1 MVDILKIA
9 ICDDN
14 SRDLSHITSLV
25 ESYRKNKKT
34 DIVYMS
40 FLNAIDLLESLK
52 KREYDLLLLDVLMP
66 GFNGL
71 QTAHELRKQ
80 NDKIEIIFLT
90 SSPEYAVES
99 YNVRA
104 HHYLL
109 KPATEDKLFPIL
121 DKLFDKLKKPE
132 ESIVIKTS
140 SSVFT
145 VPYINIEY
153 VEVYAKTVYFYLTD
167 NDVKKVS
174 GSMAEYE
181 ALLLKRPGF
190 IKVHR
195 SYLVNL
201 QWVQQLNQ
209 KELIT
214 LTGRKVPIAR
224 TVYTQIRTAYTQF
237 LFKEADELT
246 NNKGG
251 ISRD

>member
-1 MVDILKIA
+1 MLRIA

-25 ESYRKNKKT
+25 ESYKKNKKT

-71 QTAHELRKQ
+71 QAAHELRKQ

-109 KPATEDKLFPIL
+109 KPATEDKLFPLL
-121 DKLFDKLKKPE
+121 DKLIEKLKKPE
-132 ESIVIKTS
+132 EAIIVKSS

-145 VPYINIEY
+145 IPYKNIEY
-153 VEVYAKTVYFYLTD
+153 VEINAKTIYFYLTD

-181 ALLLKRPGF
+181 ALLLKRSGF

-201 QWVQQLNQ
+201 HWVQQLNQ

>member
-1 MVDILKIA
+1 MLRIA

-25 ESYRKNKKT
+25 ESYKKNKKT

-40 FLNAIDLLESLK
+40 FHNAIDLLESLK
-52 KREYDLLLLDVLMP
+52 KKECDLLLLDVLMP

-71 QTAHELRKQ
+71 QAAHELRKQ

-109 KPATEDKLFPIL
+109 KPATEDKLFPLL
-121 DKLFDKLKKPE
+121 DKLIEKLKKPE
-132 ESIVIKTS
+132 EAIIVKSS

-145 VPYINIEY
+145 IPYKNIEY
-153 VEVYAKTVYFYLTD
+153 VEINAKTIYFYLTD

-246 NNKGG
+246 NTKGG
-251 ISRD
+251 INRD

>member
-1 MVDILKIA
+1 MLRIA

-25 ESYRKNKKT
+25 ESYKKNKKT

-40 FLNAIDLLESLK
+40 FHNAIDLLESLK
-52 KREYDLLLLDVLMP
+52 KKECDLLLLDVLMP

-71 QTAHELRKQ
+71 QAAHELRKQ

-109 KPATEDKLFPIL
+109 KPATEDKLFPLL
-121 DKLFDKLKKPE
+121 DKLIEKLKKPE
-132 ESIVIKTS
+132 EAIIVKSS

-145 VPYINIEY
+145 IPYKNIEY
-153 VEVYAKTVYFYLTD
+153 VEINAKTIYFYLTD

-181 ALLLKRPGF
+181 ALLLKRSGF

-201 QWVQQLNQ
+201 HWVQQLNQ

-246 NNKGG
+246 NTKGG
-251 ISRD
+251 INRD

>member
-1 MVDILKIA
+1 MKMLRIA

-25 ESYRKNKKT
+25 ESYKKNKKT

-40 FLNAIDLLESLK
+40 FHNAIDLLESLK
-52 KREYDLLLLDVLMP
+52 KKECDLLLLDVLMP

-71 QTAHELRKQ
+71 QAAHELRKQ

-109 KPATEDKLFPIL
+109 KPATEDKLFPLL
-121 DKLFDKLKKPE
+121 DKLIEKLKKPE
-132 ESIVIKTS
+132 EAIIVKSS

-145 VPYINIEY
+145 IPYKNIEY
-153 VEVYAKTVYFYLTD
+153 VEINAKTIYFYLTD

-181 ALLLKRPGF
+181 ALLLKRSGF

-201 QWVQQLNQ
+201 HWVQQLNQ

>member
-1 MVDILKIA
+1 MLRIA

-40 FLNAIDLLESLK
+40 FHNAIDLLESLK
-52 KREYDLLLLDVLMP
+52 KKECDLLLLDVLMP

-71 QTAHELRKQ
+71 QAAHELRKQ

-109 KPATEDKLFPIL
+109 KPATEDKLFPLL
-121 DKLFDKLKKPE
+121 DKLIEKLKKPE
-132 ESIVIKTS
+132 EAIIVKSS

-145 VPYINIEY
+145 IPYKNIEY
-153 VEVYAKTVYFYLTD
+153 VEINAKTIYFYLTD

-181 ALLLKRPGF
+181 ALLLKRSGF

-201 QWVQQLNQ
+201 HWVQQLNQ

>member
-1 MVDILKIA
+1 MKMLRIA

-25 ESYRKNKKT
+25 ESYKKNKKT

-40 FLNAIDLLESLK
+40 FHNAIDLLESLK
-52 KREYDLLLLDVLMP
+52 KKECDLLLLDVLMP

-71 QTAHELRKQ
+71 QAAHELRKQ

-109 KPATEDKLFPIL
+109 KPATEDKLFPLL
-121 DKLFDKLKKPE
+121 DKLIEKLKKPE
-132 ESIVIKTS
+132 EAIIVKSS

-145 VPYINIEY
+145 IPYKNIEY
-153 VEVYAKTVYFYLTD
+153 VEINAKTIYFYLTD

-181 ALLLKRPGF
+181 ALLLKRSGF

-201 QWVQQLNQ
+201 HWVQQLNQ

-246 NNKGG
+246 NTKGG
-251 ISRD
+251 INRD

>member
-1 MVDILKIA
+1 MLRIA

-71 QTAHELRKQ
+71 QAAHELRKQ

-109 KPATEDKLFPIL
+109 KPATEDKLFPLL
-121 DKLFDKLKKPE
+121 DKLIEKLKKPE
-132 ESIVIKTS
+132 EAIIVKSS

-145 VPYINIEY
+145 IPYKNIEY
-153 VEVYAKTVYFYLTD
+153 VEINAKTIYFYLTD

-181 ALLLKRPGF
+181 ALLLKRSGF

-201 QWVQQLNQ
+201 HWVQQLNQ

>member
-1 MVDILKIA
+1 MLRIA

-25 ESYRKNKKT
+25 ESYKKNKKT

-40 FLNAIDLLESLK
+40 FHNAIDLLESLK
-52 KREYDLLLLDVLMP
+52 KKECDLLLLDVLMP

-71 QTAHELRKQ
+71 QAAHELRKQ

-109 KPATEDKLFPIL
+109 KPATEDKLFPLL
-121 DKLFDKLKKPE
+121 DKLIEKLKKPE
-132 ESIVIKTS
+132 EAIIVKSS

-145 VPYINIEY
+145 IPYKNIEY
-153 VEVYAKTVYFYLTD
+153 VEINAKTIYFYLTD

-181 ALLLKRPGF
+181 ALLLKRSGF

-201 QWVQQLNQ
+201 HWVQQLNQ

-214 LTGRKVPIAR
+214 LTGRIVPIAR

>member
-1 MVDILKIA
+1 MLRIA

-25 ESYRKNKKT
+25 ESYKKNKKT

-40 FLNAIDLLESLK
+40 FHNAIDLLESLK
-52 KREYDLLLLDVLMP
+52 KKECDLLLLDVLMP
-66 GFNGL
+66 G
-71 QTAHELRKQ
+71 
-80 NDKIEIIFLT
+80 LT

-109 KPATEDKLFPIL
+109 KPATEDKFFSIL

-174 GSMAEYE
+174 GSLADFE
-181 ALLLKRPGF
+181 LTLLKKPEF

-201 QWVQQLNQ
+201 HWVQQLNQ

-246 NNKGG
+246 NTKGG
-251 ISRD
+251 INRD

>member
-1 MVDILKIA
+1 MLRIA

-25 ESYRKNKKT
+25 ESYKKNKKT

-40 FLNAIDLLESLK
+40 FHNAIDLLESLK
-52 KREYDLLLLDVLMP
+52 KKECDLLLLDVLMP

-71 QTAHELRKQ
+71 QAAHELRKQ

-109 KPATEDKLFPIL
+109 KPATEDKLFPLL
-121 DKLFDKLKKPE
+121 DKLIEKLKKPE
-132 ESIVIKTS
+132 EAIIVKSS

-145 VPYINIEY
+145 IPYKNIEY
-153 VEVYAKTVYFYLTD
+153 VEINAKTIYFYLTD

-181 ALLLKRPGF
+181 ALLLKRSGF

-246 NNKGG
+246 NTKGG
-251 ISRD
+251 INRD

>member
-1 MVDILKIA
+1 MLRIA

-25 ESYRKNKKT
+25 ESYKKNKKT

-40 FLNAIDLLESLK
+40 FHNAIDLLESLK
-52 KREYDLLLLDVLMP
+52 KKECDLLLLDVLMP

-71 QTAHELRKQ
+71 QAAHELRKQ

-109 KPATEDKLFPIL
+109 KPATEDKLFPLL
-121 DKLFDKLKKPE
+121 DKLIEKLKKPE
-132 ESIVIKTS
+132 EAIIVKSS

-145 VPYINIEY
+145 IPYKNIEY
-153 VEVYAKTVYFYLTD
+153 VEINAKTIYFYLTD

-181 ALLLKRPGF
+181 ALLLKRSGF

-201 QWVQQLNQ
+201 HWVQQLNQ

>member
-1 MVDILKIA
+1 MLRIA

-25 ESYRKNKKT
+25 ESYKKNKKT

-40 FLNAIDLLESLK
+40 FHNAIDLLESLK
-52 KREYDLLLLDVLMP
+52 KKECDLLLLDVLMP

-71 QTAHELRKQ
+71 QAAHELRKQ

-109 KPATEDKLFPIL
+109 KPATEDKLFPLL
-121 DKLFDKLKKPE
+121 DKLIEKLKKPE
-132 ESIVIKTS
+132 EAIIVKSS

-145 VPYINIEY
+145 IPYKNIEY
-153 VEVYAKTVYFYLTD
+153 VEINAKTIYFYLTD